1 MPRHPFLFLP
11 GPMNHVYCRV
21 ARDEFVFDDEAEE
34 IPHLVGGVELAV
46 SEDAVE
52 LLPNGV
58 VRQTA
63 ARFEKEK
70 VPGTVFRCCLMVAGL
85 QLRSSS
91 YAVTRRSGRYQNFL
105 KPGLPGPASPSAT
118 P

>member
-21 ARDEFVFDDEAEE
+21 ARDEFVFADEAEE

-63 ARFEKEK
+63 ARFEFRRIPGGCIAPH
-70 VPGTVFRCCLMVAGL
+70 VPTLA
-85 QLRSSS
+85 
-91 YAVTRRSGRYQNFL
+91 TKTDHRR
-105 KPGLPGPASPSAT
+105 P
-118 P
+118 